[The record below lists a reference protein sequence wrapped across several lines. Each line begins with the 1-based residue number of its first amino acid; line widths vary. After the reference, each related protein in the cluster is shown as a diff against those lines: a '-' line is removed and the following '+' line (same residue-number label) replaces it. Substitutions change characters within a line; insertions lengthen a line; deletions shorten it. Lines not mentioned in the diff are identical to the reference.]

1 MNTTRNFYV
10 FIVILLLTLA
20 PATAGVFA
28 QSPHIPA
35 GTTAPW
41 WDESSPYR
49 IPVSAGGSG
58 IIGVSVNFTD
68 GF

>member
-1 MNTTRNFYV
+1 MNTTRNFCV

-35 GTTAPW
+35 GTTDPW
-41 WDESSPYR
+41 
-49 IPVSAGGSG
+49 
-58 IIGVSVNFTD
+58 
-68 GF
+68 